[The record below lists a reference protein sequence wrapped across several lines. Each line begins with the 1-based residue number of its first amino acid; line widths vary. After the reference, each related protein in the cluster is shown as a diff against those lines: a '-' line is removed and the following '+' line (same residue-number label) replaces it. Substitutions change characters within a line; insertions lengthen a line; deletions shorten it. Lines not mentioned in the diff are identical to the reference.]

1 MFTILK
7 FLNTRIDIK
16 FDDLMRMQFKY
27 IFIYNVPNRIGK
39 KLFII
44 EKISPTSHMQEVLS
58 IIQPDCTF
66 CLLNGSLL

>member
-1 MFTILK
+1 ME
-7 FLNTRIDIK
+7 
-16 FDDLMRMQFKY
+16 FKY
-27 IFIYNVPNRIGK
+27 IFKYNVPNRIGK

-44 EKISPTSHMQEVLS
+44 EKISPTSHTQEALS